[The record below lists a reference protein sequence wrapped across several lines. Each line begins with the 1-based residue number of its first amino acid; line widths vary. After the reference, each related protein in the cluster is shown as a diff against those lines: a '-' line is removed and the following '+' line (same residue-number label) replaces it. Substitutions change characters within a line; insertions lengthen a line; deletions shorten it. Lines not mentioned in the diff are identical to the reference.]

1 MNSSNDQ
8 NLNNSNVSPVEQI
21 QTPIIEMP
29 QMPEANQTIEEPI
42 APVQAPV
49 VEAPVEPVQAPV
61 VEAHAEPMQP
71 PVVEAPVEQV
81 QTPIVEA
88 PVEPMQPP
96 VVETPAEPVQTPV
109 ASSPEEPVNPTSE
122 PNDSINNQNNA
133 FDNSGAIE
141 FVKEK
146 KPKKGFLII
155 LILIIIIIG
164 ISCLIIYVRNEYNAK
179 KFLDSINHN
188 INLWIDNNLN
198 LTSNQRDYIENF
210 LEYDILS
217 NGNFELNMDDTNIV
231 LNYSNNLALNNKYEK
246 LYLDLKLNEEKLING
261 NLILDKNNIYIDSK
275 DLYENVLY
283 QYLEI
288 DIFNYIIEYINE
300 NKETINIDDFKMII
314 TNLVYYSNQSLKEAE
329 FKTSYKGL
337 NVEYVYNINSDNIS
351 KIKEKFTNLIKSDDL
366 IMKYVDEYSLESIFD
381 DINSIEIENFS
392 LTININMFNKKLNS
406 FILKYND
413 NTITGNRNKD
423 EFIILNNDYK
433 YIISKIDQTYNIDY
447 YEKDEFIV
455 SFKIKMITNDNN
467 FNLDINA
474 EDSNNKMNMIIEY
487 KLDGNKNIFNFKLNG
502 EIVNE
507 EDENKKSKLNIIFS
521 SDIEYGKNLVN
532 KGNITNA
539 VNINDL
545 SYNDLMNI
553 REKIKNIIKKF
564 TILPDIYKKND
575 IIIKDIPYNTY

>member
-8 NLNNSNVSPVEQI
+8 NLNNSNVSPVEQA
-21 QTPIIEMP
+21 QNPIIDMP

-42 APVQAPV
+42 APVETPV
-49 VEAPVEPVQAPV
+49 VEEHTEPVQTPV
-61 VEAHAEPMQP
+61 
-71 PVVEAPVEQV
+71 
-81 QTPIVEA
+81 VEA

-109 ASSPEEPVNPTSE
+109 ASSPEEPVNPTRE
-122 PNDSINNQNNA
+122 PNDSINNHTTA
-133 FDNSGAIE
+133 FDNSGAVE
-141 FVKEK
+141 FVKKK

-179 KFLDSINHN
+179 KFLDNINYSINQ
-188 INLWIDNNLN
+188 WIDNNLN

-381 DINSIEIENFS
+381 DINSIEIEDFS
-392 LTININMFNKKLNS
+392 LTLNINMFNKKLNS

-455 SFKIKMITNDNN
+455 SFKIKMVTNDNN

-474 EDSNNKMNMIIEY
+474 EDGNNKMNVIIEY

-532 KGNITNA
+532 KENITNA